1 MNANRRHDTLKTMM
15 VTIVLSVTTMAV
27 CAQDFLSTKTV
38 TLKKSSGKASYSAS
52 VEFPTDGSPA
62 VLKEIMQ
69 WMNIVLETDGENRRE
84 FQAIL
89 QNSCDNF
96 FGYGED
102 WKRDIVIERDYEDSR
117 IVTFTSQVTD
127 TDDEKWVAE
136 DCATFSKKDGHR
148 VTLDEI
154 FRCGEDDIKYL
165 MWEYRD
171 DLSLDVDESAGLAPI
186 NGGFI
191 DGWVLVTS
199 PAHNATSRI
208 FRLRY
213 EEIVSYLRK
222 HDEGYF

>member
-1 MNANRRHDTLKTMM
+1 MIAKRRYEALKTIV
-15 VTIVLSVTTMAV
+15 VTIVLSVTAITIG
-27 CAQDFLSTKTV
+27 AQDFLSTKTV

-52 VEFPTDGSPA
+52 VEFPTDGAPA
-62 VLKEIMQ
+62 VVKEVMQ
-69 WMNIVLETDGENRRE
+69 WINIVLETDGENRRD
-84 FQAIL
+84 FQSIL

-102 WKRDIVIERDYEDSR
+102 WKRDIQIERDYEDSR
-117 IVTFTSQVTD
+117 IVTFISSVTD
-127 TDDEKWVAE
+127 TDNEKWVAE

-148 VTLDEI
+148 LTLDEI
-154 FRCGEDDIKYL
+154 FLCGEDDIKYL

-171 DLSLDVDESAGLAPI
+171 DISLDVDEPAGLAPI

-199 PAHNATSRI
+199 PAHNANSRI

-213 EEIVSYLRK
+213 EEIVSYLKK
-222 HDEGYF
+222 HSEGYY